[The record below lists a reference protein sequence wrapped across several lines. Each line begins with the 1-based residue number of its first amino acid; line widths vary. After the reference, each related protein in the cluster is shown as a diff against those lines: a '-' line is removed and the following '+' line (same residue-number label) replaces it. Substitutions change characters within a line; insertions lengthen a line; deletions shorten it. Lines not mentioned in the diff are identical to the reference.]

1 VVLWFAFADA
11 LSLRRGRV
19 GGLRASGDGAPD
31 ACLLTSSSRF
41 RKGVKQVSTLGP
53 ASFDPAM
60 MEKLFLGGTDV
71 FRLNLSHG
79 AGDKL
84 PCARAIRAL
93 EEKYGHP
100 IGILADLQGP
110 KHRVGMFPED
120 APKVFLEKGSAYR
133 FDSSSAPGDGTRVEL
148 PHPEVLAALAVGDAI
163 LLDDG
168 KLRVEVEA
176 TGDGYVDTVVVNDAW
191 LSSRKGFNLPDTTV
205 PGAAMT
211 PKDIDDLEFLMERF
225 EGLTVDWI
233 ALSFVQAPEDMV
245 ELRTRIAGRSN
256 AKLLAK
262 LESPTPS
269 RPGRS
274 KRSSPRATGSW
285 SPAATWAWRCPRRTS
300 PSSRRKS
307 SRRAGRRASPSS
319 SRPARGDAGFRV
331 PLQILFEGPYRSSHR
346 TRFPEGLEAPR
357 RSPDDRRGIPH
368 LKKNRS
374 GTLASNRVSKNRF
387 GIPRRSRR
395 RCSSR

>member
-1 VVLWFAFADA
+1 MGVRSVVVVLWFAFADA

-133 FDSSSAPGDGTRVEL
+133 FDSSSAPGDGRRVEL

-233 ALSFVQAPEDMV
+233 ALSFVQASEDMV

-262 LESPTPS
+262 LEKPNAVA
-269 RPGRS
+269 PGTLKKIVS
-274 KRSSPRATGSW
+274 ESDGIMV
-285 SPAATWAWRCPRRTS
+285 
-300 PSSRRKS
+300 
-307 SRRAGRRASPSS
+307 
-319 SRPARGDAGFRV
+319 ARGDLGVEMPAEDV
-331 PLQILFEGPYRSSHR
+331 PLVQKEIIEACREAGKPVIVA
-346 TRFPEGLEAPR
+346 TRARRRRFSGTPSNSFR
-357 RSPDDRRGIPH
+357 RSLP
-368 LKKNRS
+368 LV
-374 GTLASNRVSKNRF
+374 ASNSL
-387 GIPRRSRR
+387 PRRSRG
-395 RCSSR
+395 SS